1 MPKIKDMHSFTKN
14 TIFLI
19 ADVKNSIKI
28 SIMEDVKKH
37 NNFLYDFVKKMKD
50 ILMKFNY
57 AVVKG
62 SSLIMSPSN
71 SNFYAIINQAKILFC
86 LTKKK
91 KGS

>member
-1 MPKIKDMHSFTKN
+1 MKDMQSFTNN
-14 TIFLI
+14 TMFLI

-28 SIMEDVKKH
+28 SIMQDVKKH
-37 NNFLYDFVKKMKD
+37 NNFLYDFVKKMKN

-62 SSLIMSPSN
+62 SSLIMNPSN
-71 SNFYAIINQAKILFC
+71 SNFCAKTNQAKILFYS
-86 LTKKK
+86 TKKK